1 MYHYSHSQQ
10 QPYHQQHKHPQ
21 QPQQQQHLHQHQ
33 HQHHHQQPPAPGPQ
47 RHHLNH
53 ARHPQHPPPHHAH
66 PQPQQHPPYAQ
77 QPLPPSNRSDMQNH
91 HHAQQQ
97 QPSFNGALPPRPS
110 TRSSAIPIIAPAS
123 TPPPGASPKP
133 GITYGAATAA
143 GTQSQQQPDASKSP
157 VFANAS
163 AKSRK
168 PCRNVAIYGHCKYQ
182 NDGCAFDHSEAS
194 ESSATD
200 AYPSA
205 QTPKS
210 PVAQFSSGLSATSA
224 SPLNSPA
231 KARGGVNVPSSPL
244 KGALSA
250 RNVAA
255 AVFVPKTNGSSSP
268 SLSAASIAPTPRSG
282 LDNVTNDV
290 NEIRVYSS
298 NSSTSKEF
306 TPAGF
311 TQNGPAT
318 PNMYTANYDVDP
330 IHSSFDPHQSAAGAG
345 LSHDTHMG
353 SSTPSG
359 SAPPSLLAQA
369 ARPYNPYEHMNEFG
383 DPNPPPGPPGLGLGG
398 GMDYYSAAANGAA
411 KVRQPLHYHLYAPP
425 LPHVSN
431 LHPHHLTANAFF
443 LNPNQREE
451 LQRKQEAMLASVP
464 PPELGGPNLPAE
476 LHVYHSLVPLEH
488 PGPGAPSTMGMPP
501 GLIDPRMGAPGA
513 NGATGA
519 SGDHS
524 KVFGYRSH
532 SYKATCT
539 LDGKRYVLRRLEG
552 FRLQHEAAIGLVE
565 RWRRIRHPSIVSV
578 REAFTTRAFGDQ
590 SIVFVYDYHPLSTT
604 LYAEHMTIKAAQPDR
619 RTGRLQPVSM
629 QVPERTLWSYLCQLT
644 SALRSIHS
652 SNLAA
657 RCIEASKMLRTGK
670 NRVRINCCSV
680 FDVIAYNPDESGSE
694 ALKAQQLEDL
704 VNLGALIVGI
714 GLNSISATNDIA
726 ASLAMFAGRYSAE
739 LKNVVA
745 WLVGQSPAPR
755 DANEET
761 SEVPRTVN
769 ELVKTLGIHCS
780 DEMDSALNYTDLM
793 ENSLMKEL
801 ENARLVR
808 LLCKF
813 GFINERPE
821 FDHDP
826 RWAETGDR
834 YVIKLFR
841 DHVFHSVDEAGRPVV
856 DLSHILTNLNKL
868 DAGTDEKI
876 MLTSRDEHSCLVV
889 SYREIKNCI
898 ESAFQDLS
906 RTR

>member
-1 MYHYSHSQQ
+1 M
-10 QPYHQQHKHPQ
+10 QQHHHSQ
-21 QPQQQQHLHQHQ
+21 QPQQQHVQSSS
-33 HQHHHQQPPAPGPQ
+33 AF
-47 RHHLNH
+47 
-53 ARHPQHPPPHHAH
+53 
-66 PQPQQHPPYAQ
+66 
-77 QPLPPSNRSDMQNH
+77 S
-91 HHAQQQ
+91 
-97 QPSFNGALPPRPS
+97 GALPPRP
-110 TRSSAIPIIAPAS
+110 TRSSAIPIVAPVA
-123 TPPPGASPKP
+123 TPPPHGIASKP
-133 GITYGAATAA
+133 ALSYGAATAA
-143 GTQSQQQPDASKSP
+143 GGASQPEAAKSP
-157 VFANAS
+157 TGTNATAS
-163 AKSRK
+163 ARK

-182 NDGCAFDHSEAS
+182 NDGCPFDHTSAS
-194 ESSATD
+194 TTTP
-200 AYPSA
+200 PS

-210 PVAQFSSGLSATSA
+210 PASQYASGLSAASAA
-224 SPLNSPA
+224 SPASSPNKSRGVLNA
-231 KARGGVNVPSSPL
+231 PSSPL

-255 AVFVPKTNGSSSP
+255 AVFVPKVNGASSP
-268 SLSAASIAPTPRSG
+268 SISAASPAPTPRST
-282 LDNVTNDV
+282 LDGVTSEVSDMR
-290 NEIRVYSS
+290 IDSASS
-298 NSSTSKEF
+298 KDFAASAYTS
-306 TPAGF
+306 
-311 TQNGPAT
+311 NGPGT
-318 PNMYTANYDVDP
+318 SNMYTSSYDIDP
-330 IHSSFDPHQSAAGAG
+330 INSSFDPSYTASTSHEQQMGA
-345 LSHDTHMG
+345 
-353 SSTPSG
+353 STPS
-359 SAPPSLLAQA
+359 AQPS
-369 ARPYNPYEHMNEFG
+369 RPYNPYEHMNEFG
-383 DPNPPPGPPGLGLGG
+383 DPTAPQGPPNLGLGA

-411 KVRQPLHYHLYAPP
+411 KIRQPLHYHLYAPP

-443 LNPNQREE
+443 LHPNQREE

-464 PPELGGPNLPAE
+464 PPELGGPNLPEE

-488 PGPGAPSTMGMPP
+488 PGPGAPSTMGLPP
-501 GLIDPRMGAPGA
+501 GLIDPRMGNPGS

-539 LDGKRYVLRRLEG
+539 LDGKRYVLRRIEG
-552 FRLQHEAAIGLVE
+552 FRLQHESAIALVE

-590 SIVFVYDYHPLSTT
+590 SIVFVYDYHPLATT

-644 SALRSIHS
+644 SSLRSIHS

-657 RCIEASKMLRTGK
+657 RCIEASKVLRTGK

-680 FDVIAYNPDESGSE
+680 FDVIAYNPDENGSD
-694 ALKAQQLEDL
+694 ALKAQQSEDM
-704 VNLGALIVGI
+704 VNLGALILSI
-714 GLNSISATNDIA
+714 GLNSVSATNDIGS
-726 ASLAMFAGRYSAE
+726 SLATFAGRYSAE

-745 WLVGQSPAPR
+745 WLVGQKPAPNESTGE
-755 DANEET
+755 DAP
-761 SEVPRTVN
+761 EVTRNVS
-769 ELVKTLGIHCS
+769 ELVKVLASHS
-780 DEMDSALNYTDLM
+780 ADEMDSALNYTDLM

-801 ENARLVR
+801 ENGRLVR

-876 MLTSRDEHSCLVV
+876 MLTSRDEQSCLVV

>member
-1 MYHYSHSQQ
+1 MSS
-10 QPYHQQHKHPQ
+10 
-21 QPQQQQHLHQHQ
+21 
-33 HQHHHQQPPAPGPQ
+33 
-47 RHHLNH
+47 
-53 ARHPQHPPPHHAH
+53 
-66 PQPQQHPPYAQ
+66 
-77 QPLPPSNRSDMQNH
+77 
-91 HHAQQQ
+91 
-97 QPSFNGALPPRPS
+97 SFNGALPPRPP
-110 TRSSAIPIIAPAS
+110 TRSSAIPIVAPIS
-123 TPPPGASPKP
+123 TPPPQSKP
-133 GITYGAATAA
+133 AVSYGAVTAA
-143 GTQSQQQPDASKSP
+143 GAPAPQPDSSKSP
-157 VFANAS
+157 VGANAS
-163 AKSRK
+163 ATSRK

-182 NDGCAFDHSEAS
+182 NDGCPFDHAS
-194 ESSATD
+194 ASVSSTSAASNSSA
-200 AYPSA
+200 SA
-205 QTPKS
+205 QTPNS
-210 PVAQFSSGLSATSA
+210 PAAQFSPGPSAA
-224 SPLNSPA
+224 SA
-231 KARGGVNVPSSPL
+231 KARAAATVPSSPL

-250 RNVAA
+250 RNIAA
-255 AVFVPKTNGSSSP
+255 AVFVPKTNGGASP
-268 SLSAASIAPTPRSG
+268 SLSAASAAPAPTSG
-282 LDNVTNDV
+282 PDDV
-290 NEIRVYSS
+290 AADVSEIRIDPG
-298 NSSTSKEF
+298 NTKEF
-306 TPAGF
+306 TPKSF
-311 TQNGPAT
+311 SQNAPTT
-318 PNMYTANYDVDP
+318 PNPYAASYDAEALNNP
-330 IHSSFDPHQSAAGAG
+330 FDPSQT
-345 LSHDTHMG
+345 HDSHMG
-353 SSTPSG
+353 TSTPSTAA
-359 SAPPSLLAQA
+359 APALSNQSSRA
-369 ARPYNPYEHMNEFG
+369 YNPYEHMNEFG
-383 DPNPPPGPPGLGLGG
+383 DAAPPQGPPGLGLGG
-398 GMDYYSAAANGAA
+398 AMDYYSAANGAA
-411 KVRQPLHYHLYAPP
+411 KIRQPLHYHLYAPP

-443 LNPNQREE
+443 LHPNQREE

-464 PPELGGPNLPAE
+464 PPELGGPNLPEE

-488 PGPGAPSTMGMPP
+488 PGPAAPSSMGLPP

-619 RTGRLQPVSM
+619 RTGRLQPMSM
-629 QVPERTLWSYLCQLT
+629 QVTERTLWSYLCQLT

-657 RCIEASKMLRTGK
+657 RCIEASKVLRTGK

-680 FDVIAYNPDESGSE
+680 FDVIAYDPDESGTE

-714 GLNSISATNDIA
+714 GLNNISATNDIA
-726 ASLAMFAGRYSAE
+726 SSLAMFAGRYSAE

-745 WLVGQSPAPR
+745 WLVGQSSSPR
-755 DANEET
+755 DSGDDSSET
-761 SEVPRTVN
+761 PRNLN
-769 ELVKTLGIHCS
+769 ELVKALGTHCA

-801 ENARLVR
+801 ENGRLVR

>member
-1 MYHYSHSQQ
+1 MYHYSSSQQ
-10 QPYHQQHKHPQ
+10 PPYHHQQHKQQPQPPPHFNHAHPPPGPPPPPPPHQPYQQQ
-21 QPQQQQHLHQHQ
+21 QPQQQRPPPHNQPGMQ
-33 HQHHHQQPPAPGPQ
+33 QHHHT
-47 RHHLNH
+47 H
-53 ARHPQHPPPHHAH
+53 
-66 PQPQQHPPYAQ
+66 
-77 QPLPPSNRSDMQNH
+77 
-91 HHAQQQ
+91 QQQ
-97 QPSFNGALPPRPS
+97 QIPPAFNGALPARP
-110 TRSSAIPIIAPAS
+110 TRSSAIPIVAPAS
-123 TPPPGASPKP
+123 TPPPGAATKP
-133 GITYGAATAA
+133 ALSYGATTAA
-143 GTQSQQQPDASKSP
+143 GTGAAAAQPEASKSP
-157 VFANAS
+157 VGANAS
-163 AKSRK
+163 ASARK

-182 NDGCAFDHSEAS
+182 NDGCPFDHAS
-194 ESSATD
+194 ASTSNASG
-200 AYPSA
+200 ASA

-210 PVAQFSSGLSATSA
+210 PAAQFASGFSAASSSPATS
-224 SPLNSPA
+224 PN
-231 KARGGVNVPSSPL
+231 KVRGANNAPTSPL

-255 AVFVPKTNGSSSP
+255 AVFVPKIGGSSSP
-268 SLSAASIAPTPRSG
+268 SLSAASPAPTARSALEG
-282 LDNVTNDV
+282 VTTDV
-290 NEIRVYSS
+290 NDMRIDSAS
-298 NSSTSKEF
+298 SKEF
-306 TPAGF
+306 TPSAY
-311 TQNGPAT
+311 TQNGPGT
-318 PNMYTANYDVDP
+318 PNMYTASYDVDP
-330 IHSSFDPHQSAAGAG
+330 INSSFDPSHNGESQVGASA
-345 LSHDTHMG
+345 
-353 SSTPSG
+353 SSAVQG
-359 SAPPSLLAQA
+359 QA
-369 ARPYNPYEHMNEFG
+369 SRPYNPYEHMNEFG
-383 DPNPPPGPPGLGLGG
+383 DPTPPQGPPGLALGG

-411 KVRQPLHYHLYAPP
+411 KIRQPLHYHLYAPP

-431 LHPHHLTANAFF
+431 LHPHHLSANAFF

-464 PPELGGPNLPAE
+464 PPELGGPHLPEE

-488 PGPGAPSTMGMPP
+488 PGPGAPSSMSMPP

-552 FRLQHEAAIGLVE
+552 FRLQHEAAIALVE

-590 SIVFVYDYHPLSTT
+590 SIVFVYDYHPLATT

-619 RTGRLQPVSM
+619 RTGRMQPVSM

-657 RCIEASKMLRTGK
+657 RCIETSKVLRTGK

-680 FDVIAYNPDESGSE
+680 FDVIAYNPDENGTD

-704 VNLGALIVGI
+704 VNLGALIVSV
-714 GLNSISATNDIA
+714 GLNNFSAPKDMA
-726 ASLAMFAGRYSAE
+726 SSLAVFAGRYSAE

-745 WLVGQSPAPR
+745 WLVGQTAAPHEATAE
-755 DANEET
+755 DAA
-761 SEVPRTVN
+761 EVTRNVG
-769 ELVKTLGIHCS
+769 ELVKVLGSHCA

-801 ENARLVR
+801 ENGRLVR

-898 ESAFQDLS
+898 ENAFQDLS

>member
-1 MYHYSHSQQ
+1 MQQHQHSQQ
-10 QPYHQQHKHPQ
+10 QQI
-21 QPQQQQHLHQHQ
+21 
-33 HQHHHQQPPAPGPQ
+33 PPA
-47 RHHLNH
+47 
-53 ARHPQHPPPHHAH
+53 
-66 PQPQQHPPYAQ
+66 
-77 QPLPPSNRSDMQNH
+77 
-91 HHAQQQ
+91 
-97 QPSFNGALPPRPS
+97 FNGALPSKP

-123 TPPPGASPKP
+123 TPPPSAKP
-133 GITYGAATAA
+133 VISYGTVAGSGGIAT
-143 GTQSQQQPDASKSP
+143 PEHVKSP
-157 VFANAS
+157 VAS
-163 AKSRK
+163 NVTTPSRK
-168 PCRNVAIYGHCKYQ
+168 SCRNVAIYGHCKYQ
-182 NDGCAFDHSEAS
+182 NDGCPFDHSS
-194 ESSATD
+194 VSTGATSTV
-200 AYPSA
+200 AA
-205 QTPKS
+205 QTQKS
-210 PVAQFSSGLSATSA
+210 PAAQFSSGLSAVSRP
-224 SPLNSPA
+224 SPANSPN
-231 KARGGVNVPSSPL
+231 KTRGGINIPSSPL

-255 AVFVPKTNGSSSP
+255 AVFVPKTNGGSSP
-268 SLSAASIAPTPRSG
+268 SLSAATAAPAPRSALEG
-282 LDNVTNDV
+282 LTTEVDEMRIESGNTKNFTPNAHSHNGPGTPTLYNSNYDGDAV
-290 NEIRVYSS
+290 
-298 NSSTSKEF
+298 NSS
-306 TPAGF
+306 
-311 TQNGPAT
+311 
-318 PNMYTANYDVDP
+318 YDPPYPVP
-330 IHSSFDPHQSAAGAG
+330 SGAMP
-345 LSHDTHMG
+345 HDTHIG
-353 SSTPSG
+353 TSTPS
-359 SAPPSLLAQA
+359 STNAPLQSQPS
-369 ARPYNPYEHMNEFG
+369 RPYNPYEHMNEFG
-383 DPNPPPGPPGLGLGG
+383 DPAPQGPPGLGLGG
-398 GMDYYSAAANGAA
+398 GMDYYTAANGAA
-411 KVRQPLHYHLYAPP
+411 KLRQPLQYHLYAPP

-451 LQRKQEAMLASVP
+451 LQRRQEAMLASVP
-464 PPELGGPNLPAE
+464 PPELGGPNLPEE

-488 PGPGAPSTMGMPP
+488 PGSGASATMGMPP

-565 RWRRIRHPSIVSV
+565 RWRRVRHPSIVSV

-590 SIVFVYDYHPLSTT
+590 SIVFVYDYHPLATT

-644 SALRSIHS
+644 SALRTVHS

-657 RCIEASKMLRTGK
+657 RCIEASKVLRTGK

-680 FDVIAYNPDESGSE
+680 FDVIAYSPDESGAE
-694 ALKAQQLEDL
+694 PLKAQQLEDL
-704 VNLGALIVGI
+704 VNLGALLVSI

-726 ASLAMFAGRYSAE
+726 SSLAIFAGRYSAE
-739 LKNVVA
+739 LKNIVA
-745 WLVGQSPAPR
+745 WLVGQSPAPSESTE
-755 DANEET
+755 DAA
-761 SEVPRTVN
+761 EVPRTVG
-769 ELVKTLGIHCS
+769 ELVKVLGIHCA

-801 ENARLVR
+801 ENGRLVR

>member
-1 MYHYSHSQQ
+1 MPQHHLSQ
-10 QPYHQQHKHPQ
+10 
-21 QPQQQQHLHQHQ
+21 QQQQH
-33 HQHHHQQPPAPGPQ
+33 
-47 RHHLNH
+47 
-53 ARHPQHPPPHHAH
+53 
-66 PQPQQHPPYAQ
+66 
-77 QPLPPSNRSDMQNH
+77 S
-91 HHAQQQ
+91 
-97 QPSFNGALPPRPS
+97 QPSFNGALPPRP
-110 TRSSAIPIIAPAS
+110 TRSSAIPIVAPAS
-123 TPPPGASPKP
+123 TPPPGTKP
-133 GITYGAATAA
+133 GLSYGAATAPPTA
-143 GTQSQQQPDASKSP
+143 AASTSPEQTKSP
-157 VFANAS
+157 VGANATS
-163 AKSRK
+163 SSRK

-182 NDGCAFDHSEAS
+182 NDGCPFDHAS
-194 ESSATD
+194 ASTA
-200 AYPSA
+200 AAGAP
-205 QTPKS
+205 PKS
-210 PVAQFSSGLSATSA
+210 PAAHFSAAALSAA
-224 SPLNSPA
+224 SPASPSNSPNKTRA
-231 KARGGVNVPSSPL
+231 ALNTPSSPL

-250 RNVAA
+250 RNLAA
-255 AVFVPKTNGSSSP
+255 AVFVPKTNGGSSP
-268 SLSAASIAPTPRSG
+268 SLSAASAAPAPRSG
-282 LDNVTNDV
+282 LEGVTADV
-290 NEIRVYSS
+290 NDMRID
-298 NSSTSKEF
+298 STTTKDF
-306 TPAGF
+306 TPGAY
-311 TQNGPAT
+311 TQTAPGT
-318 PNMYTANYDVDP
+318 PSMYNTTYEVDP
-330 IHSSFDPHQSAAGAG
+330 FDPSQSASAAA

-353 SSTPSG
+353 ASTPSTAN
-359 SAPPSLLAQA
+359 APLQSQP

-383 DPNPPPGPPGLGLGG
+383 DPNPPPGPPGIGLGAG
-398 GMDYYSAAANGAA
+398 IDYYSAANGAA
-411 KVRQPLHYHLYAPP
+411 KIRQPLHYHLYAPP

-451 LQRKQEAMLASVP
+451 LQRKQEAMLASVA
-464 PPELGGPNLPAE
+464 PPELGGPNLPEE

-524 KVFGYRSH
+524 RVFGYRSH

-590 SIVFVYDYHPLSTT
+590 SIVFVYDYHPMATT

-657 RCIEASKMLRTGK
+657 RCIETSKVLRTGK

-680 FDVIAYNPDESGSE
+680 FDVIAYDPEETGSE

-704 VNLGALIVGI
+704 VNLGALIV
-714 GLNSISATNDIA
+714 SISLNNINATHDIA
-726 ASLAMFAGRYSAE
+726 SSLATFAGRYSAE
-739 LKNVVA
+739 LKHVVA
-745 WLVGQSPAPR
+745 WLVGQSRAPYEST
-755 DANEET
+755 DET
-761 SEVPRTVN
+761 AEVPRNVG
-769 ELVKTLGIHCS
+769 ELIKVLASHCA

-801 ENARLVR
+801 ENGRLVR

>member
-1 MYHYSHSQQ
+1 MSQ
-10 QPYHQQHKHPQ
+10 P
-21 QPQQQQHLHQHQ
+21 
-33 HQHHHQQPPAPGPQ
+33 
-47 RHHLNH
+47 
-53 ARHPQHPPPHHAH
+53 
-66 PQPQQHPPYAQ
+66 
-77 QPLPPSNRSDMQNH
+77 
-91 HHAQQQ
+91 
-97 QPSFNGALPPRPS
+97 
-110 TRSSAIPIIAPAS
+110 TSA
-123 TPPPGASPKP
+123 G
-133 GITYGAATAA
+133 
-143 GTQSQQQPDASKSP
+143 
-157 VFANAS
+157 F
-163 AKSRK
+163 
-168 PCRNVAIYGHCKYQ
+168 
-182 NDGCAFDHSEAS
+182 
-194 ESSATD
+194 
-200 AYPSA
+200 
-205 QTPKS
+205 
-210 PVAQFSSGLSATSA
+210 SATSPNK
-224 SPLNSPA
+224 S
-231 KARGGVNVPSSPL
+231 RGGANVQASPL

-255 AVFVPKTNGSSSP
+255 AVFVPKVNGGSSP
-268 SLSAASIAPTPRSG
+268 SLPAASPAPAPRSAVDG
-282 LDNVTNDV
+282 VASDV
-290 NEIRVYSS
+290 SDMKIDSVN
-298 NSSTSKEF
+298 SKEF
-306 TPAGF
+306 TPGAY
-311 TQNGPAT
+311 TQNGPGT
-318 PNMYTANYDVDP
+318 PSMYSASYDVDP
-330 IHSSFDPHQSAAGAG
+330 MNSAFDPSQA
-345 LSHDTHMG
+345 G
-353 SSTPSG
+353 SSHEPAVQSQPS
-359 SAPPSLLAQA
+359 
-369 ARPYNPYEHMNEFG
+369 RPFNPYEHMNEFG
-383 DPNPPPGPPGLGLGG
+383 DPTPAQGPPGLGIGG

-411 KVRQPLHYHLYAPP
+411 KLRQPLHYHLYAPP

-451 LQRKQEAMLASVP
+451 LQRKQEAMLASIP
-464 PPELGGPNLPAE
+464 PPELGGPNLPEE

-488 PGPGAPSTMGMPP
+488 PGPGAPSSMGMPP

-552 FRLQHEAAIGLVE
+552 FRLQHEAAIALVE

-590 SIVFVYDYHPLSTT
+590 SIVFVYDYHPLATT

-619 RTGRLQPVSM
+619 RTGRMQPVSM

-644 SALRSIHS
+644 SSLRSIHS

-657 RCIEASKMLRTGK
+657 RCIEASKVLRTGK

-680 FDVIAYNPDESGSE
+680 FDVIAYNPDENGAD
-694 ALKAQQLEDL
+694 ALKAQQQEDL
-704 VNLGALIVGI
+704 VNLGALILSI

-726 ASLAMFAGRYSAE
+726 SSLAMFAGRFSAE
-739 LKNVVA
+739 LKQVVS
-745 WLVGQSPAPR
+745 WLLGQSSAPY
-755 DANEET
+755 ET
-761 SEVPRTVN
+761 EDETEVPRTVS
-769 ELVKTLGIHCS
+769 ELMRVLGSHCA

-801 ENARLVR
+801 ENGRLVR

-841 DHVFHSVDEAGRPVV
+841 DHVFHAVDEAGRPVV
-856 DLSHILTNLNKL
+856 DLSHILSNLNKL

>member
-1 MYHYSHSQQ
+1 MYPYSQSQQPPYHHPHKQQSQPPPHFNHTHHPPSLPHPSQQ
-10 QPYHQQHKHPQ
+10 QHNQPYTQQTTSST
-21 QPQQQQHLHQHQ
+21 HLHSRPAMQ
-33 HQHHHQQPPAPGPQ
+33 QHHHS
-47 RHHLNH
+47 
-53 ARHPQHPPPHHAH
+53 QHQIQSSA
-66 PQPQQHPPYAQ
+66 
-77 QPLPPSNRSDMQNH
+77 
-91 HHAQQQ
+91 
-97 QPSFNGALPPRPS
+97 FNGALPPRP
-110 TRSSAIPIIAPAS
+110 TRSSAIPIVAPAS
-123 TPPPGASPKP
+123 TPAPPAAPSKSA
-133 GITYGAATAA
+133 ISYGAATAV
-143 GTQSQQQPDASKSP
+143 GTPPQSETPKSP
-157 VFANAS
+157 IASNANAS
-163 AKSRK
+163 ARK
-168 PCRNVAIYGHCKYQ
+168 PCRNVAIYGNCKYQ
-182 NDGCAFDHSEAS
+182 NDGCPFDHAS
-194 ESSATD
+194 ASTSSSAV
-200 AYPSA
+200 
-205 QTPKS
+205 QQLKS
-210 PVAQFSSGLSATSA
+210 PASQNASALSAA
-224 SPLNSPA
+224 SPANSPN
-231 KARGGVNVPSSPL
+231 KTRGALNPPSSPL
-244 KGALSA
+244 KGSLSA

-255 AVFVPKTNGSSSP
+255 AVFVPKVNGSSSP
-268 SLSAASIAPTPRSG
+268 SLSVASPAPASRST
-282 LDNVTNDV
+282 LDAVTSELSDL
-290 NEIRVYSS
+290 RVD
-298 NSSTSKEF
+298 SSTTNQVSPSAY
-306 TPAGF
+306 TH
-311 TQNGPAT
+311 NGPST
-318 PNMYTANYDVDP
+318 PNMYTSSYDVDP
-330 IHSSFDPHQSAAGAG
+330 LSSSFDP
-345 LSHDTHMG
+345 THP
-353 SSTPSG
+353 SSTAAHDQQIATATPSAHA
-359 SAPPSLLAQA
+359 S
-369 ARPYNPYEHMNEFG
+369 RPYNPYEHMNEFG
-383 DPNPPPGPPGLGLGG
+383 DPSPGQGPPGIGLSAGI
-398 GMDYYSAAANGAA
+398 DYYSAAANGAA
-411 KVRQPLHYHLYAPP
+411 KIRQPLHYHLYAPP

-443 LNPNQREE
+443 LHPNQREE

-464 PPELGGPNLPAE
+464 PPELGGPNLPEE

-501 GLIDPRMGAPGA
+501 GLIDPRMGNPGS

-539 LDGKRYVLRRLEG
+539 LDGKRYVLRRLES
-552 FRLQHEAAIGLVE
+552 FRLQHEAAIALVE

-590 SIVFVYDYHPLSTT
+590 SIVFVYDYHPLATT

-657 RCIEASKMLRTGK
+657 RCIEASKVLRTGK

-680 FDVIAYNPDESGSE
+680 FDVIAYNPDETGSDS
-694 ALKAQQLEDL
+694 LKAQQQEDM
-704 VNLGALIVGI
+704 VNLGALIVSI

-726 ASLAMFAGRYSAE
+726 SSLATFAGRYSAE

-745 WLVGQSPAPR
+745 WLVAQTPAPYESVGG
-755 DANEET
+755 DDVV
-761 SEVPRTVN
+761 EVARNVT
-769 ELVKTLGIHCS
+769 ELIKVLGSHCA

-801 ENARLVR
+801 ENGRLVR

-876 MLTSRDEHSCLVV
+876 MLTSRDEQSCLVV

>member
-1 MYHYSHSQQ
+1 M
-10 QPYHQQHKHPQ
+10 
-21 QPQQQQHLHQHQ
+21 
-33 HQHHHQQPPAPGPQ
+33 
-47 RHHLNH
+47 
-53 ARHPQHPPPHHAH
+53 
-66 PQPQQHPPYAQ
+66 
-77 QPLPPSNRSDMQNH
+77 
-91 HHAQQQ
+91 
-97 QPSFNGALPPRPS
+97 
-110 TRSSAIPIIAPAS
+110 RSSAIPIVAPASS
-123 TPPPGASPKP
+123 TPPPQSKPNNPYDTSDTGAS
-133 GITYGAATAA
+133 
-143 GTQSQQQPDASKSP
+143 QPDSSKSP
-157 VFANAS
+157 VGANAI
-163 AKSRK
+163 ATARK
-168 PCRNVAIYGHCKYQ
+168 PCRNIAIYGHCKYQ
-182 NDGCAFDHSEAS
+182 NDGCPFDHNSAS
-194 ESSATD
+194 TQPNPRSPAFSAASAASSA
-200 AYPSA
+200 
-205 QTPKS
+205 
-210 PVAQFSSGLSATSA
+210 
-224 SPLNSPA
+224 NSPN
-231 KARGGVNVPSSPL
+231 KSRGAPSNMPSSPL

-268 SLSAASIAPTPRSG
+268 SISAAATAAPGPRTA
-282 LDNVTNDV
+282 LDNVAADV
-290 NEIRVYSS
+290 NDMRIDSPNTR
-298 NSSTSKEF
+298 EF
-306 TPAGF
+306 TPNAF
-311 TQNGPAT
+311 HHNGPST
-318 PNMYTANYDVDP
+318 PNMYHNSSYDADT
-330 IHSSFDPHQSAAGAG
+330 SAFDPTNSASAPT
-345 LSHDTHMG
+345 LTHDSHMG
-353 SSTPSG
+353 TP
-359 SAPPSLLAQA
+359 AANNAQQPRA
-369 ARPYNPYEHMNEFG
+369 YNPYEHMNEFG
-383 DPNPPPGPPGLGLGG
+383 DPAPPQGPPGLALAGG
-398 GMDYYSAAANGAA
+398 IDYYSAAANGAA
-411 KVRQPLHYHLYAPP
+411 KIRQPLHYHLYAPP

-464 PPELGGPNLPAE
+464 PPELGGPNLPEE

-488 PGPGAPSTMGMPP
+488 PGPGAPSSMGLPP

-590 SIVFVYDYHPLSTT
+590 SIVFVYDYHPLATT

-644 SALRSIHS
+644 SALRNIHA

-657 RCIEASKMLRTGK
+657 RCIEASKVLRTAK

-680 FDVIAYNPDESGSE
+680 FDVIAFNPDETPSE
-694 ALKAQQLEDL
+694 ALQAQQLDDL
-704 VNLGALIVGI
+704 VNLGALIVGL
-714 GLNSISATNDIA
+714 GLNSVSATNDIA
-726 ASLAMFAGRYSAE
+726 SSLAIFGGRYSAE

-745 WLVGQSPAPR
+745 WLVGQASSPHDGGAA
-755 DANEET
+755 DDSAA
-761 SEVPRTVN
+761 EVARSVG
-769 ELVKTLGIHCS
+769 ELVKVLGTHCA

-801 ENARLVR
+801 ENGRLVR

-841 DHVFHSVDEAGRPVV
+841 DHVFHAVDEAGRPVV

-898 ESAFQDLS
+898 EAAFQDLS